1 MKKLMRLFRKEDG
14 QSLVEYAL
22 IIALVSVA
30 LIVGLGALSTEIGA
44 TFTDIVTAL

>member
-1 MKKLMRLFRKEDG
+1 MKKLMRLFRTEDG

-30 LIVGLGALSTEIGA
+30 LIVGLGALSTEIGD

>member
-1 MKKLMRLFRKEDG
+1 MKKLMRLFKTEDG

-30 LIVGLGALSTEIGA
+30 LIIGLGALSTEVGN
-44 TFTDIVTAL
+44 TFTDIVNAL